1 MDTVSTLST
10 ITSSTAT
17 APSSAS
23 QQLTYTT
30 AGTLYNPSS
39 SQPLQPPTRRGR
51 SLKWAAGGPHGNLA
65 LLPKSF
71 LATLPL
77 KAGTCRTTA
86 VHQYTPLQQN
96 YDRASTP
103 FNDPDHFSANMSAQ
117 VPRLRAG
124 DTTFTSFFSELERDK
139 YTDGDVSEESDD
151 ESDLGMDPLMNMTV
165 KSLHNLASYPNPN
178 QKRAQKALLRG
189 AKPTLN
195 GLSEVIRNHA
205 PPSPRNR
212 SFQPEILKRVSVSPT
227 SLRPAQS
234 DPTAL
239 RKVQE
244 ESHLKPG
251 FNRSTT
257 FQLESSPLSEMT
269 SHGNTTHPTS
279 TPTST
284 STSTTTSMTLASG
297 PGVPQPLT
305 AGPPGQRQYRPSTF
319 ESTFK
324 ALQPNVASRN
334 GGNDDDDDDEN
345 MSALTQHTLV
355 QAGIDDLEFVS
366 DSASSVYRAAGSSSP
381 EARPM
386 AVLKKM
392 ISSTD
397 DVFAGTN
404 DQHAMMA
411 SWNQEHRY
419 HKGMFLPTWT
429 WPSEPFHT
437 NWTPLST
444 RMAGPWKPG
453 TDRLTDDVIAAR
465 NEKINRDWHAGA
477 DFLGKTMEDVVDEAR
492 HRGAGKT
499 FGAIGDGRPLKTKD
513 KYGPIDVTEANRM
526 SVAEHAK
533 PLLNMAFASVLR
545 HVEVDSCK
553 SGLLQT
559 EKRAETSG
567 EQAGGRASGQA
578 VGQGNWGS
586 QSLFGKRV
594 DGGQ

>member
-139 YTDGDVSEESDD
+139 YTDGDASEESDD
-151 ESDLGMDPLMNMTV
+151 ESDLGMDPLMNMT
-165 KSLHNLASYPNPN
+165 
-178 QKRAQKALLRG
+178 
-189 AKPTLN
+189 
-195 GLSEVIRNHA
+195 
-205 PPSPRNR
+205 
-212 SFQPEILKRVSVSPT
+212 
-227 SLRPAQS
+227 
-234 DPTAL
+234 
-239 RKVQE
+239 
-244 ESHLKPG
+244 
-251 FNRSTT
+251 
-257 FQLESSPLSEMT
+257 
-269 SHGNTTHPTS
+269 
-279 TPTST
+279 
-284 STSTTTSMTLASG
+284 
-297 PGVPQPLT
+297 
-305 AGPPGQRQYRPSTF
+305 
-319 ESTFK
+319 

-429 WPSEPFHT
+429 WPSESFHT
-437 NWTPLST
+437 NWTPLSA

-586 QSLFGKRV
+586 QSLFGKKV
-594 DGGQ
+594 DGEQ